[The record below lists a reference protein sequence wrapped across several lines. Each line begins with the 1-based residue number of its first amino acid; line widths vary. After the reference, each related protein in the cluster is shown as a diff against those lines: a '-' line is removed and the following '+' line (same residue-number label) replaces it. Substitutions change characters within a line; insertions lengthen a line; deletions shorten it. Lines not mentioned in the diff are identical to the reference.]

1 MSQIDVGQLRRGS
14 AIMIDGNPTLIT
26 GLDFVKPGKGQ
37 GLYKC
42 KLRNL
47 TTGALY
53 DRTFRSSERFEEADV
68 TERDMQYL
76 YKDGDSFYFMDKNSY
91 EQVFMP
97 ADQVAEQSNF
107 LKDGI
112 EVKMKLHA
120 GRPIVLDLPNF
131 VVLEVASSPPGI
143 KGDTSGGATKAAIM
157 DTGLELQVPLFIN
170 EGELLRVDTRTSQYV
185 ERVKG

>member
-1 MSQIDVGQLRRGS
+1 MSQIEVGQLRRGS
-14 AIMIDGNPTLIT
+14 AIMIDGNPTVIT
-26 GLDFVKPGKGQ
+26 GLEFVKPGKGQ

-68 TERDMQYL
+68 TQRDMQYL
-76 YKDGDSFYFMDKNSY
+76 YKDGDSFYFMDKDSY

-97 ADQVAEQSNF
+97 ADQVAEQANF

-112 EVKMKLHA
+112 EVKMTLHA
-120 GRPIVLDLPNF
+120 SRPIEIELPNF
-131 VVLEVASSPPGI
+131 VTLEVTMSPPGV
-143 KGDTSGGATKAAIM
+143 KGDTSGGATKAATM
-157 DTGLELQVPLFIN
+157 ETGLELQVPLFIN
-170 EGELLRVDTRTSQYV
+170 EGELLKVDTRTSQYV
-185 ERVKG
+185 ERVKA

>member
-1 MSQIDVGQLRRGS
+1 MTQIEVGQLRRGS
-14 AIMIDGNPTLIT
+14 AIMIDGNPTLIV
-26 GLDFVKPGKGQ
+26 GLEFVKPGKGQ

-47 TTGALY
+47 TSGANY
-53 DRTFRSSERFEEADV
+53 DKTFRSSERFEEADV

-76 YKDGDSFYFMDKNSY
+76 YKDGDSFYFMDKDSY

-97 ADQVAEQSNF
+97 ADQLGEQANF
-107 LKDGI
+107 LKDGV

-120 GRPIVLDLPNF
+120 SRPIVLELPNF
-131 VVLEVASSPPGI
+131 VVLEVTMSPPGI
-143 KGDTSGGATKAAIM
+143 KGDTSGGATKTATM
-157 DTGLELQVPLFIN
+157 ETGLELLVPLFIN
-170 EGELLRVDTRTSQYV
+170 EGELLRVDTRTGQYV

>member
-1 MSQIDVGQLRRGS
+1 MSQIEVGQLRRGT
-14 AIMIDGNPTLIT
+14 AIILDGNPTLIAE
-26 GLDFVKPGKGQ
+26 LQFVKPGKGQ

-76 YKDGDSFYFMDKNSY
+76 YKDGGSFYFMDKDSY
-91 EQVFMP
+91 EQVHMP
-97 ADQVAEQSNF
+97 ADQVGDRASF

-112 EVKMKLHA
+112 EVKMMLHA
-120 GRPIVLDLPNF
+120 GRPIEIELPNF
-131 VVLEVASSPPGI
+131 VVLEVTVSPPGI
-143 KGDTSGGATKAAIM
+143 KGDTSGGATKAATVE
-157 DTGLELQVPLFIN
+157 TGLELQVPLFIN
-170 EGELLRVDTRTSQYV
+170 EGELLKIDTRNGQYV